1 MLAVMTLPPGPR
13 DSFSRW
19 QDRSRSGVDFV
30 NNLIIVLATG
40 LIAVALNQATDAAN
54 FRHLDS
60 WQRVCEGVAVIVL
73 GISTTAG
80 VGLAINRLHVTRLT
94 ARQIRLR
101 ELRDATFRGDY
112 EKRTRRDMLD
122 DYVKNL
128 TGDGKVHS
136 LWRWSHKPIRAAAG
150 KYPVATSGDQ
160 PPFSGPSDSELSN
173 EQVAAQLAVAQ
184 QAAADQA
191 AANQAAAEQVN
202 VVIGE
207 IRELTRSGDRRTWW
221 LLNAQLLSFV
231 AGALLFVVV
240 IGSNYFSGR

>member
-1 MLAVMTLPPGPR
+1 MTLPPGPR

-30 NNLIIVLATG
+30 NNLIIVL
-40 LIAVALNQATDAAN
+40 
-54 FRHLDS
+54 
-60 WQRVCEGVAVIVL
+60 GV
-73 GISTTAG
+73 STAAG

-136 LWRWSHKPIRAAAG
+136 LWLWSHKPIR
-150 KYPVATSGDQ
+150 SG
-160 PPFSGPSDSELSN
+160 S
-173 EQVAAQLAVAQ
+173 
-184 QAAADQA
+184 
-191 AANQAAAEQVN
+191 
-202 VVIGE
+202 
-207 IRELTRSGDRRTWW
+207 
-221 LLNAQLLSFV
+221 
-231 AGALLFVVV
+231 
-240 IGSNYFSGR
+240 